1 MSITDFAQRSY
12 RAALM
17 TQDQQGGR
25 PDDRTALARPDFE
38 LASPPDT
45 FYGRVLRNLG
55 DARFSVLV
63 LPQAREVQCTVT
75 GRMRQTHGLKHN
87 WISAEDIVLVAM
99 RQYESDTQHHRMS
112 GDIVLKYDRHQVI
125 RLQNAGLLVLPEA
138 QSDGSNVEFVDMPD
152 IQTQFDGGAA
162 AADSG
167 DLPEGD
173 QQDEQVRRAVM
184 AAADRGREEDLPSPA
199 IRNRSNSRNRSRKSS
214 PAPVL
219 DVDFHHPVDFHPGVS
234 TAAAGPAAAPRPP
247 PPPSHFVTIDA
258 RFVFWNEKEGFG
270 YAKPVDNTQTKVRLF
285 VWIVSALKCDA

>member
-1 MSITDFAQRSY
+1 
-12 RAALM
+12 M

-45 FYGRVLRNLG
+45 FYGRVLKNLG

-75 GRMRQTHGLKHN
+75 GRMRQTHALKHN
-87 WISAEDIVLVAM
+87 WVRAEDIVLVAM
-99 RQYESDTQHHRMS
+99 RQYESDTKHHVQH
-112 GDIVLKYDRHQVI
+112 GDIVLKYDHHQVR

-138 QSDGSNVEFVDMPD
+138 QADGSNVEFVDMPD

-173 QQDEQVRRAVM
+173 QLDEQVRRAVM

-199 IRNRSNSRNRSRKSS
+199 IRNRSKSRSRSRKSS
-214 PAPVL
+214 PAPVHG
-219 DVDFHHPVDFHPGVS
+219 VDFHHPVDFRPDVSRAVLVDVDFHHP
-234 TAAAGPAAAPRPP
+234 AAAGPAAAPRPP

-258 RFVFWNEKEGFG
+258 RFVFWNEKGGFG
-270 YAKPVDNTQTKVRLF
+270 YAKPVDNTHTKVRSF

>member
-1 MSITDFAQRSY
+1 
-12 RAALM
+12 M
-17 TQDQQGGR
+17 TQDQQVGR

-75 GRMRQTHGLKHN
+75 GRMRQTHGLNHN

-125 RLQNAGLLVLPEA
+125 RLQKAGLLVLPEA
-138 QSDGSNVEFVDMPD
+138 QSDGSNFEFVDMPD
-152 IQTQFDGGAA
+152 THVVMMLRDRQHQISLVAQFDGGAA

-199 IRNRSNSRNRSRKSS
+199 IRNKSKSRSRSRKSS
-214 PAPVL
+214 PAPAH

-247 PPPSHFVTIDA
+247 PPPSHVVTIDA
-258 RFVFWNEKEGFG
+258 RFVFWSEKDGFG